1 MSLRFGTD
9 GVRGVANTELT
20 PAYVLDLGRAAAR
33 VLARA
38 DGGPSTI
45 LVGRDTRRSGPLLEA
60 ALAAGIAA
68 EGVDVEL
75 LGVLPTPAVAHAS
88 AAEQLPAAVI
98 TASHNPFA
106 DNGVKLFAAGG
117 RKLAD
122 DVETRIEAELQALHA
137 PAAAG
142 SEVGR
147 VAHRAGAGETYVEHL
162 CRMFP
167 SGDLAGVR
175 VVVDGANGAM
185 SAVAPIALSRLGAI
199 VHPIHV
205 DPDGT
210 NINAECGATHPS
222 EVAAAVVEHGADVGL
237 AFDGD
242 GDRLIAVDHLGQLV
256 DGDRLM
262 ALLAADLKVSGRLAH
277 NTVVVTVMSNLGFRH
292 AMAALDID
300 IVETAVGDRYVLEAL
315 ESGGYSLGGEQSGHV
330 ILRDLATTGDGLLA
344 GIELLH
350 LVHRAGRPLAEL
362 ASVAMEIYPQV
373 LVNVRVASRPAN
385 VTELL
390 ADEIAAAEASLAGEG
405 RVLLR
410 PSGTEPLVRVMVEAA
425 TEELAGRTARSLA
438 AAVQLRLSEN

>member
-1 MSLRFGTD
+1 VSLRFGTD

-20 PAYVLDLGRAAAR
+20 PSYVLDLGRAAAR
-33 VLARA
+33 VLARP
-38 DGGPSTI
+38 GGERTTI

-68 EGVDVEL
+68 EGVDVDL

-88 AAEQLPAAVI
+88 AAEALPAAVI

-106 DNGVKLFAAGG
+106 DNGVKLFAGGG
-117 RKLAD
+117 RKLPD
-122 DVETRIEAELQALHA
+122 DVETRIEQELHSLGP

-142 SEVGR
+142 DEVGR
-147 VAHRAGAGETYVEHL
+147 VTHRAGAGERYVEHL

-167 SGDLAGVR
+167 SGDLAGVK

-205 DPDGT
+205 DPDGS
-210 NINAECGATHPS
+210 NINAECGATYP
-222 EVAAAVVEHGADVGL
+222 AAVAEAVVHHGADVGL

-242 GDRLIAVDHLGQLV
+242 GDRLIAVDHLGQVV

-262 ALLAADLKVSGRLAH
+262 ALLAADLKLSGRLAR

-292 AMAALDID
+292 AMAALDVD

-362 ASVAMEIYPQV
+362 ASAAMEIYPQV
-373 LVNVRVASRPAN
+373 LVNVRVANRPAN

-390 ADEIAAAEASLAGEG
+390 ADDIAAAEASLAGEG